1 MKYRTLNPI
10 FSINTTTNSKRYFR
24 ISRKENILTVAQ
36 ATNLVN
42 NTQFNGQLKAKYNVE
57 VDLKLRKLR

>member
-10 FSINTTTNSKRYFR
+10 FSINTTTNHKRYFR

-36 ATNLVN
+36 TTNLVN
-42 NTQFNGQLKAKYNVE
+42 NTQFNG
-57 VDLKLRKLR
+57 